1 MSENMPENM
10 PLSGS
15 PQMRSLEIPEG
26 LDGERV
32 DSALAR
38 ALGLSRTMVAQAA
51 ERGGIF
57 VNGKPVDKSAR
68 LTAGD
73 FIEIE
78 IVNGSRRSFE
88 LDAIDLPELGILYS
102 DDDIVVIDKPM
113 GVAAHPSV
121 GWSGPTVVGI
131 LTARGV
137 SLSHLAPPE
146 RSGIVHRLDVGTS
159 GLMVVAKSDR
169 AYVSLKE
176 QFRARNVR
184 KIYHAIVQGHPDP
197 VRGTIDAPIDRHPR
211 DEFKFAVVA
220 DGKPSITHYQTLESF
235 AGATLVEIELETGRT
250 HQIRVHFAA
259 LRHPLIGDLM
269 YGADPIFAKTLGLT
283 RQWLHAHQL
292 TFAHPADGQERSFTS
307 EYPSDL
313 AAALASLRNRS

>member
-1 MSENMPENM
+1 MSQT
-10 PLSGS
+10 GAI
-15 PQMRSLEIPEG
+15 RTLEIPEG

-32 DSALAR
+32 DVALAR
-38 ALGLSRTMVAQAA
+38 ALGFSRTMIATAA
-51 ERGGIF
+51 ERGNIL

-68 LTAGD
+68 LGAGD
-73 FIEIE
+73 LIEIE
-78 IVNGSRRSFE
+78 IVQEVDRGAKIEVVDLDE
-88 LDAIDLPELGILYS
+88 LQIIYS
-102 DDDIVVIDKPM
+102 DDDVLVIDKPL

-131 LTARGV
+131 LMARGIT
-137 SLSHLAPPE
+137 LSHLAPPE
-146 RSGIVHRLDVGTS
+146 RAGIVHRLDVGTS

-169 AYVSLKE
+169 AYLSLKE
-176 QFRARNVR
+176 QFRSRTV
-184 KIYHAIVQGHPDP
+184 KKTYHAIVQGHPDP
-197 VRGTIDAPIDRHPR
+197 TRGTIDAPIDRHPR

-269 YGADPIFAKTLGLT
+269 YGADPVFAKSLGLT
-283 RQWLHAHQL
+283 RQWLHAHRL
-292 TFAHPADGQERSFTS
+292 TFLHPADGQERSYIS
-307 EYPSDL
+307 AYSADL
-313 AAALASLRNRS
+313 EAALASLRSQS

>member
-1 MSENMPENM
+1 MSQT
-10 PLSGS
+10 GAI
-15 PQMRSLEIPEG
+15 RTLEIPEG

-32 DSALAR
+32 DVALAR
-38 ALGLSRTMVAQAA
+38 ALGFSRTMIATAA
-51 ERGGIF
+51 ERGNIL

-68 LTAGD
+68 LGAGD
-73 FIEIE
+73 LIEIE
-78 IVNGSRRSFE
+78 IVQEVDRGAKIEVVDLDE
-88 LDAIDLPELGILYS
+88 LQIIYS
-102 DDDIVVIDKPM
+102 DDDVLVIDKPL

-131 LTARGV
+131 LMARGV
-137 SLSHLAPPE
+137 TLSHLAPPE
-146 RSGIVHRLDVGTS
+146 RAGIVHRLDVGTS

-169 AYVSLKE
+169 AYLSLKE
-176 QFRARNVR
+176 QFRSRTV
-184 KIYHAIVQGHPDP
+184 KKTYHAIVQGHPDP
-197 VRGTIDAPIDRHPR
+197 TRGTIDAPIDRHPR

-269 YGADPIFAKTLGLT
+269 YGADPVFAKSLGLT
-283 RQWLHAHQL
+283 RQWLHAHRL
-292 TFAHPADGQERSFTS
+292 TFLHPADGQERSYIS
-307 EYPSDL
+307 AYPADL
-313 AAALASLRNRS
+313 EAALASLRSQS

>member
-1 MSENMPENM
+1 VSQT
-10 PLSGS
+10 GAI
-15 PQMRSLEIPEG
+15 RTLEIPEG

-32 DSALAR
+32 DVALAR
-38 ALGLSRTMVAQAA
+38 ALGFSRTMIATAA
-51 ERGGIF
+51 ERGNIL

-68 LTAGD
+68 LGAGD
-73 FIEIE
+73 LIEIE
-78 IVNGSRRSFE
+78 IVQEVDRGAKIEVVDLDE
-88 LDAIDLPELGILYS
+88 LQIIYS
-102 DDDIVVIDKPM
+102 DDDVLVIDKPL

-131 LTARGV
+131 LMARGIT
-137 SLSHLAPPE
+137 LSHLAPPE
-146 RSGIVHRLDVGTS
+146 RAGIVHRLDVGTS

-169 AYVSLKE
+169 AYLSLKE
-176 QFRARNVR
+176 QFRSRTV
-184 KIYHAIVQGHPDP
+184 KKTYHAIVQGHPDP
-197 VRGTIDAPIDRHPR
+197 TRGTIDAPIDRHPR

-269 YGADPIFAKTLGLT
+269 YGADPVFAKSLGLT
-283 RQWLHAHQL
+283 RQWLHAHRL
-292 TFAHPADGQERSFTS
+292 TFLHPADGQERSYIS
-307 EYPSDL
+307 AYSADL
-313 AAALASLRNRS
+313 EAALASLRSQS

>member
-1 MSENMPENM
+1 VSQT
-10 PLSGS
+10 GAI
-15 PQMRSLEIPEG
+15 RTLEIPEG

-32 DSALAR
+32 DVALAR
-38 ALGLSRTMVAQAA
+38 ALGFSRTMIATAA
-51 ERGGIF
+51 ERGNIL

-68 LTAGD
+68 LGAGD
-73 FIEIE
+73 LIEIE
-78 IVNGSRRSFE
+78 IVQEVDRGAKIEVVDLDE
-88 LDAIDLPELGILYS
+88 LQIIYS
-102 DDDIVVIDKPM
+102 DDDVLVIDKPL

-131 LTARGV
+131 LMARGIT
-137 SLSHLAPPE
+137 LSHLAPPE
-146 RSGIVHRLDVGTS
+146 RAGIVHRLDVGTS

-169 AYVSLKE
+169 AYLSLKE
-176 QFRARNVR
+176 QFRSRTV
-184 KIYHAIVQGHPDP
+184 KKTYHAIVQGHPDP
-197 VRGTIDAPIDRHPR
+197 TRGTIDAPIDRHPR

-269 YGADPIFAKTLGLT
+269 YGADPVFAKSLGLT
-283 RQWLHAHQL
+283 RQWLHAHRL
-292 TFAHPADGQERSFTS
+292 TFLHPADGQERSYIS
-307 EYPSDL
+307 AYPADL
-313 AAALASLRNRS
+313 EAALASLRSQS

>member
-1 MSENMPENM
+1 MSQT
-10 PLSGS
+10 GAI
-15 PQMRSLEIPEG
+15 RTLEIPEG

-32 DSALAR
+32 DVALAR
-38 ALGLSRTMVAQAA
+38 ALGFSRTMIATAA
-51 ERGGIF
+51 ERGNIL

-68 LTAGD
+68 LGAGD
-73 FIEIE
+73 LIEIE
-78 IVNGSRRSFE
+78 IVQEVDRGAKIEVVDLDE
-88 LDAIDLPELGILYS
+88 LQIIYS
-102 DDDIVVIDKPM
+102 DDDVLVIDKPL

-131 LTARGV
+131 LMARGV
-137 SLSHLAPPE
+137 TLSHLAPPE
-146 RSGIVHRLDVGTS
+146 RVGIVHRLDVGTS

-169 AYVSLKE
+169 AYLSLKE
-176 QFRARNVR
+176 QFRSRTV
-184 KIYHAIVQGHPDP
+184 KKTYHAIVQGHPDP
-197 VRGTIDAPIDRHPR
+197 TRGTIDAPIDRHPR

-269 YGADPIFAKTLGLT
+269 YGADPVFAKSLGLT
-283 RQWLHAHQL
+283 RQWLHAHRL
-292 TFAHPADGQERSFTS
+292 TFLHPADGQERSYIS
-307 EYPSDL
+307 AYPADL
-313 AAALASLRNRS
+313 EAALASLRSQP

>member
-1 MSENMPENM
+1 MSQAPDTR
-10 PLSGS
+10 
-15 PQMRSLEIPEG
+15 QIRTLEIPEG

-32 DSALAR
+32 DVALAR
-38 ALGLSRTMVAQAA
+38 ALGFSRTMIATAA
-51 ERGGIF
+51 ENGSLR
-57 VNGKPVDKSAR
+57 VNGKQVDKSAR
-68 LTAGD
+68 LVAGD
-73 FIEIE
+73 VIEIE
-78 IVNGSRRSFE
+78 IIQQSNRGPNIEVSDLEE
-88 LDAIDLPELGILYS
+88 LSIVYA
-102 DDDIVVIDKPM
+102 DDDVIVINKPL

-131 LTARGV
+131 LMARGV
-137 SLSHLAPPE
+137 TLSKLAPPE
-146 RSGIVHRLDVGTS
+146 RAGIVHRLDVGTS

-169 AYVSLKE
+169 AYQSLKE
-176 QFRARNVR
+176 QFRSRTVK

-197 VRGTIDAPIDRHPR
+197 TRGTIDAPIDRHPR

-235 AGATLVEIELETGRT
+235 AGATLVEVELETGRT

-269 YGADPIFAKTLGLT
+269 YGADPVFAKTLGLT

-292 TFAHPADGQERSFTS
+292 AFIHPADGQEHSFTS
-307 EYPSDL
+307 AYPADL
-313 AAALASLRNRS
+313 AAALASLRNQS

>member
-1 MSENMPENM
+1 VSQT
-10 PLSGS
+10 GAI
-15 PQMRSLEIPEG
+15 RTLEIPEG

-32 DSALAR
+32 DVALAR
-38 ALGLSRTMVAQAA
+38 ALGFSRTMIATAA
-51 ERGGIF
+51 ERGNIL

-68 LTAGD
+68 LGAGD
-73 FIEIE
+73 LIEIE
-78 IVNGSRRSFE
+78 IVQEVDRGAKIEVVDLDE
-88 LDAIDLPELGILYS
+88 LQIIYS
-102 DDDIVVIDKPM
+102 DDDVLVIDKPL

-131 LTARGV
+131 LMARGIT
-137 SLSHLAPPE
+137 LSHLAPPE
-146 RSGIVHRLDVGTS
+146 RAGIVHRLDVGTS

-169 AYVSLKE
+169 AYLSLKE
-176 QFRARNVR
+176 QFRSRTV
-184 KIYHAIVQGHPDP
+184 KKTYHAIVQGHPDP
-197 VRGTIDAPIDRHPR
+197 TRGTIDAPIDRHPR

-269 YGADPIFAKTLGLT
+269 YGADPVFAKALGLA
-283 RQWLHAHQL
+283 RQWLHAHRL
-292 TFAHPADGQERSFTS
+292 TFLHPADGQERSYIS
-307 EYPSDL
+307 AYPADL
-313 AAALASLRNRS
+313 EAALASLRSQS

>member
-1 MSENMPENM
+1 MSQT
-10 PLSGS
+10 GAI
-15 PQMRSLEIPEG
+15 RTLEIPEG

-32 DSALAR
+32 DVALAR
-38 ALGLSRTMVAQAA
+38 ALGFSRTMIATAA
-51 ERGGIF
+51 ERGNIL

-68 LTAGD
+68 LGAGD
-73 FIEIE
+73 LIEIE
-78 IVNGSRRSFE
+78 IVQEVDRGAKIEVVDLDE
-88 LDAIDLPELGILYS
+88 LQIIYS
-102 DDDIVVIDKPM
+102 DDDVLVIDKPL

-131 LTARGV
+131 LMARGIT
-137 SLSHLAPPE
+137 LSHLAPPE
-146 RSGIVHRLDVGTS
+146 RAGIVHRLDVGTS

-169 AYVSLKE
+169 AYLSLKE
-176 QFRARNVR
+176 QFRSRAV
-184 KIYHAIVQGHPDP
+184 KKTYHAIVQGHPDP
-197 VRGTIDAPIDRHPR
+197 TRGTIDAPIDRHPR

-269 YGADPIFAKTLGLT
+269 YGADPVFAKALGLT
-283 RQWLHAHQL
+283 RQWLHAHRL
-292 TFAHPADGQERSFTS
+292 TFLHPADGQERSYIS
-307 EYPSDL
+307 AYPADL
-313 AAALASLRNRS
+313 EAALASLRSQS

>member
-1 MSENMPENM
+1 MSQT
-10 PLSGS
+10 GAI
-15 PQMRSLEIPEG
+15 RTLEIPEG

-32 DSALAR
+32 DVALAR
-38 ALGLSRTMVAQAA
+38 ALGFSRTMIATAA
-51 ERGGIF
+51 ERGNIL

-68 LTAGD
+68 LGAGD
-73 FIEIE
+73 LIEIE
-78 IVNGSRRSFE
+78 IVQEVDRGAKIEVVDLDE
-88 LDAIDLPELGILYS
+88 LQIIYS
-102 DDDIVVIDKPM
+102 DDDVLVIDKPL

-131 LTARGV
+131 LMARGIT
-137 SLSHLAPPE
+137 LSHLAPPE
-146 RSGIVHRLDVGTS
+146 RAGIVHRLDVGTS

-169 AYVSLKE
+169 AYLSLKE
-176 QFRARNVR
+176 QFRSRTV
-184 KIYHAIVQGHPDP
+184 KKTYHAIVQGHPDP
-197 VRGTIDAPIDRHPR
+197 TRGTIDAPIDRHPR

-269 YGADPIFAKTLGLT
+269 YGADPVFAKALGLT
-283 RQWLHAHQL
+283 RQWLHAHRL
-292 TFAHPADGQERSFTS
+292 TFLHPADGQERSYIS
-307 EYPSDL
+307 AYPADL
-313 AAALASLRNRS
+313 EAALASLRSQS